1 VMTKDCKSIEP
12 QEPALTAM
20 QMMEKYS
27 LNSLPVVDSSNNIVG
42 AINMHTLIQAKL
54 F

>member
-1 VMTKDCKSIEP
+1 M
-12 QEPALTAM
+12 
-20 QMMEKYS
+20 
-27 LNSLPVVDSSNNIVG
+27 PVVDSNNNIVG

>member
-1 VMTKDCKSIEP
+1 
-12 QEPALTAM
+12 M
-20 QMMEKYS
+20 QLMEKYS
-27 LNSLPVVDSSNNIVG
+27 LNSLPVVESSNNIVG

>member
-1 VMTKDCKSIEP
+1 
-12 QEPALTAM
+12 
-20 QMMEKYS
+20 
-27 LNSLPVVDSSNNIVG
+27 LPVVDPSNKIVG

>member
-1 VMTKDCKSIEP
+1 
-12 QEPALTAM
+12 
-20 QMMEKYS
+20 
-27 LNSLPVVDSSNNIVG
+27 LPVVDSSNNIVG